1 MRCPGDKKMTRTSGR
16 DPQVADT
23 LDLEQVASQNIITV
37 LLANLGSGELSG
49 DENNSSPVVR
59 TRRFHC

>member
-1 MRCPGDKKMTRTSGR
+1 MHCPGDKKMTRTSGR

-37 LLANLGSGELSG
+37 LLANLGIAVS
-49 DENNSSPVVR
+49 
-59 TRRFHC
+59 